1 MSLEDCIRRLEE
13 RVARLDVPS
22 LDEVGA
28 AFGRVTE
35 RAKARFRGE
44 PDEPYEEKRQQDR
57 DAIER
62 WAKAEGADLEYE
74 AQRAKQ
80 KLMHVDRAPQR

>member
-1 MSLEDCIRRLEE
+1 MSLEDRIRRLEE
-13 RVARLDVPS
+13 KMARLDVPS
-22 LDEVGA
+22 LEEVGA

-44 PDEPYEEKRQQDR
+44 DGVPYEQRREEDKGT
-57 DAIER
+57 IER
-62 WAKAEGADLEYE
+62 WAKAEGVDLDTE

-80 KLMHVDRAPQR
+80 KLIRVNGARE